1 MAALFGL
8 FMLGVGCFA
17 IPYILGRAAAV
28 AERPLVQT
36 ALHTAR
42 LGSMAVLGL
51 LFVVSAFFSTN
62 TQIENGNVGVVYQF
76 GRIVGQLSAGA
87 HFLVPWSE
95 VKSVDVQ
102 VQRARF
108 HAPGKK
114 TDGSDERLNVD
125 VFGTID
131 AASHETQNVYF
142 DVTLNWQITAD
153 QVQPL
158 FQKVGPDFFAR
169 LVPSRVNQF
178 FKAET
183 VKYEATEA
191 TQKREQIRADVTD
204 ALGRE
209 LAQYGITV
217 VSIQIDSIAYD
228 SGFTKAIENKQV
240 ATQNAQAA
248 QNEVAIAQAN
258 AAKAVADAKGRA
270 DASIEAARGDAQ
282 STLVRAQAQAD
293 ANRQLSASLTPV
305 LIQSQAIAKWSGNM
319 PAVLPNGGGV
329 IIDPASL
336 FATTPR

>member
-1 MAALFGL
+1 MA
-8 FMLGVGCFA
+8 MLVLLLILGIA
-17 IPYILGRAAAV
+17 IFLVPSLLGRAAV
-28 AERPLVQT
+28 AAGPIRQ
-36 ALHTAR
+36 HWFQTAR
-42 LGSMAVLGL
+42 LAAFAILGP
-51 LFVVSAFFSTN
+51 LFLVTAFFSTY

-76 GRIVGQLSAGA
+76 GRIVGQLPAGA
-87 HFLVPWSE
+87 HFIAPWSE

-108 HAPGKK
+108 HNPTKK
-114 TDGSDERLNVD
+114 TDGADEKLNVD
-125 VFGTID
+125 VYGTID

-191 TQKREQIRADVTD
+191 TQKREQIRADVTQ
-204 ALGRE
+204 ALGQE

-258 AAKAVADAKGRA
+258 AAKAVADAKGKA
-270 DASIEAARGDAQ
+270 DAAIEAARGDAQ

-293 ANRQLSASLTPV
+293 ANRQLSASLTPA
-305 LIQSQAIAKWSGNM
+305 LIQSQAIQKWTGNM

-329 IIDPASL
+329 IIDPSSL
-336 FATTPR
+336 FARP